1 MKKVKGQMS
10 ESLVLGLLLALAG
23 GFFDA
28 YTYLCR
34 GGVFANAET
43 GNIVLLGA
51 HLAEGDWEKALR
63 YLLPIVAFAFG
74 VLSAELVK
82 RRFKSRQNRDI
93 NIHWRQIVV
102 LGEMVLVTIAA
113 LLPQRRAQSNKGS
126 YGSVA
131 AAAGSLAYRGA
142 AALCVEGA
150 LRTGAGLVYLAS
162 VEPVIQL
169 VLTRTPECCALP
181 CRTDADGGILAADA
195 AAVRQRFTEKPA
207 VLLAGPGLGPSA
219 ARILNALLTADAKW
233 KAAVLDADA
242 LNALAA
248 GELGQFPLLPTNTVL
263 TPHPGEAA
271 RLLGCSVAQIQTDRP
286 AAAQEL
292 AERYGCVAVLKGSG
306 TLIAAPGREMLHNPT
321 GNPGLARGGSGDVLA
336 GMLAA
341 LLAQGLAP
349 FDAAAC
355 AVWLHGAAADRCAA
369 RTSQLTMLPHDILTD
384 LADVVKELT
393 GR

>member
-1 MKKVKGQMS
+1 M
-10 ESLVLGLLLALAG
+10 
-23 GFFDA
+23 
-28 YTYLCR
+28 
-34 GGVFANAET
+34 
-43 GNIVLLGA
+43 
-51 HLAEGDWEKALR
+51 H
-63 YLLPIVAFAFG
+63 
-74 VLSAELVK
+74 ELNQHK
-82 RRFKSRQNRDI
+82 
-93 NIHWRQIVV
+93 
-102 LGEMVLVTIAA
+102 IAA

-271 RLLGCSVAQIQTDRP
+271 RLLGCS
-286 AAAQEL
+286 AAAG
-292 AERYGCVAVLKGSG
+292 RYGCVAVLKGSG

>member
-1 MKKVKGQMS
+1 M
-10 ESLVLGLLLALAG
+10 
-23 GFFDA
+23 
-28 YTYLCR
+28 
-34 GGVFANAET
+34 
-43 GNIVLLGA
+43 
-51 HLAEGDWEKALR
+51 H
-63 YLLPIVAFAFG
+63 
-74 VLSAELVK
+74 ELNQHK
-82 RRFKSRQNRDI
+82 
-93 NIHWRQIVV
+93 
-102 LGEMVLVTIAA
+102 IAA

-162 VEPVIQL
+162 VAPVIQL
-169 VLTRTPECCALP
+169 ALTRTPECCALP

-286 AAAQEL
+286 GAERFRHADCRTGARDAAQPH
-292 AERYGCVAVLKGSG
+292 RKSRPGPRRQRGCTGWDAGCPAG
-306 TLIAAPGREMLHNPT
+306 PGV
-321 GNPGLARGGSGDVLA
+321 S
-336 GMLAA
+336 A
-341 LLAQGLAP
+341 L
-349 FDAAAC
+349 
-355 AVWLHGAAADRCAA
+355 
-369 RTSQLTMLPHDILTD
+369 
-384 LADVVKELT
+384 
-393 GR
+393 

>member
-1 MKKVKGQMS
+1 M
-10 ESLVLGLLLALAG
+10 
-23 GFFDA
+23 
-28 YTYLCR
+28 
-34 GGVFANAET
+34 
-43 GNIVLLGA
+43 
-51 HLAEGDWEKALR
+51 H
-63 YLLPIVAFAFG
+63 
-74 VLSAELVK
+74 ELNQHK
-82 RRFKSRQNRDI
+82 
-93 NIHWRQIVV
+93 
-102 LGEMVLVTIAA
+102 IAA

-219 ARILNALLTADAKW
+219 ARTLNALLTADAKW

-248 GELGQFPLLPTNTVL
+248 GELGQFPLLPTDTVL

-306 TLIAAPGREMLHNPT
+306 TLIAAPDGEELCAQYLASGLTLRAVVPLDSQQLLVFAAHTPVGRGSTVRRVHLQDPALPRLLE
-321 GNPGLARGGSGDVLA
+321 RGGAVADFGWDK
-336 GMLAA
+336 
-341 LLAQGLAP
+341 QGL
-349 FDAAAC
+349 
-355 AVWLHGAAADRCAA
+355 VLSVR
-369 RTSQLTMLPHDILTD
+369 RM
-384 LADVVKELT
+384 E
-393 GR
+393 